1 MAVTTA
7 KFLENVF
14 KIQRMKEWR
23 TAHPEQWQH
32 FSDWAGSGDPDTS
45 KLNADQRKWLA
56 FLERTGAG
64 ATDPFVRE
72 PNTKNGFLKIKD
84 FPPTTDLTESD
95 WKQLFLTC
103 QATFARLKAN
113 KSSYHGDVQDFITDN
128 GPLFDDVTDE
138 TMEADPRTDAAIL
151 ALIRKMDNNSE
162 VSDADLFNIFGISRG
177 EIASIVET
185 RDPITK
191 EVTAIKKDYNKK
203 KEIRDKIKSWA
214 EKVLY
219 PKDED
224 TKNRLKKCGFDEDF
238 IYNVNRINLIV
249 DDYYGWH
256 VPEVSPAKLVDFKT
270 GYSDYL
276 TEIYKSDKVLEAYKS
291 CESDNKVVSNS
302 IEKAKKDIDYDDTNS
317 KNYVPRKLDEELTL
331 VEQIQKWTGDT
342 YEDYFKKYKELRGVQ
357 IYHHAPEVQSILKQI
372 DKAKIK
378 TTDPLSK
385 LAENADN
392 ITKALGTNH
401 PEAAGAFEWFG
412 KALKEFNADP
422 KMSKVMEKAL
432 KNGQKMNDLVSEL
445 VMRAA
450 EDGKP
455 ETVKK
460 AEIALEVLT
469 TIKYGNTTSKVMDS
483 IKEDKELFTLFSN
496 KDLSWNKNDGVKFI
510 TNAMDKTFRV
520 AVMGVGYG
528 ATIAVNRFRRFGTKF
543 NGRLKNNK
551 MRQAHEDYL
560 ARTGAERLSA
570 IGAHGADTAAA
581 PVPGAI
587 DIRSE
592 YKKSLDKNTQKR
604 DDALAGLGGVGV
616 PDTDVFIEEQQRD
629 LNTLGR
635 GDEEDKRNKLRP
647 YQYMLERLE
656 LALNL
661 RHELN
666 ELNAAMGGAPSAEQ
680 AKLKKQL
687 NEIGIID
694 LTLVG
699 GGAAFDPST
708 ASEAVIEAA
717 IHGVQTNG
725 DYNTYQGEYSD
736 IVNANA
742 DKQQH
747 IDDYRKATKEIRE
760 AEERIAERKKRLDK
774 LTKNDVD
781 GKPMDIYKHLMGYW
795 DTLQD
800 PRLRRY
806 GLRRASKIQ
815 DSNANLVQDL
825 FQQKMTGYT
834 LR

>member
-1 MAVTTA
+1 MAVSMA

-14 KIQRMKEWR
+14 KIQRMNDWR
-23 TAHPEQWQH
+23 IQHPEQWQQ
-32 FSDWAGSGDPDTS
+32 FSDWAGSGDPSTS

-56 FLERTGAG
+56 FLERTGLG

-84 FPPTTDLTESD
+84 FPPTTDLSESD
-95 WKQLFLTC
+95 WKRLFLTC
-103 QATFARLKAN
+103 QATFARLKTN

-128 GPLFDDVTDE
+128 TPLFSDVTE
-138 TMEADPRTDAAIL
+138 ESMEATPRTDAAIL
-151 ALIRKMDNNSE
+151 ALIRKMDSLSN
-162 VSDADLFNIFGISRG
+162 ADLANIFGISKG
-177 EIASIVET
+177 EIAPLVES
-185 RDPITK
+185 RDPGTN
-191 EVTAIKKDYNKK
+191 EVTAVKKDYNKK
-203 KEIRDKIKSWA
+203 KEIRDKIKGWA

-219 PKDED
+219 PKDAV
-224 TKNRLKKCGFDEDF
+224 TKDRLERCGFDEDF

-256 VPEVSPAKLVDFKT
+256 VPDVSPAKLADFKAN
-270 GYSDYL
+270 Y
-276 TEIYKSDKVLEAYKS
+276 TEYFKEISKSDNAKVLEAYKS
-291 CESDNKVVSNS
+291 CESDNKIVSES
-302 IEKAKKDIDYDDTNS
+302 IEKAQKDIDYDDSNS
-317 KNYVPRKLDEELTL
+317 KNYVPRKLDEKLTP
-331 VEQIQKWTGDT
+331 VEQIQKWAGDT
-342 YEDYFKKYKELRGVQ
+342 YSDYFKKYEELRGAR
-357 IYHHAPEVQSILKQI
+357 IYHHESEVKDILKQI

-392 ITKALGTNH
+392 ITKALRLNH
-401 PEAAGAFEWFG
+401 PEAAGAFEWLG
-412 KALKEFNADP
+412 SALKEFNADP

-432 KNGQKMNDLVSEL
+432 KSGQKMNDLISEL
-445 VMRAA
+445 VLRAA

-460 AEIALEVLT
+460 AEIAFEVLT
-469 TIKYGNTTSKVMDS
+469 TIKYGNTTSNVMNNL
-483 IKEDKELFTLFSN
+483 KEDKDLFSLMSN
-496 KDLSWNKNDGVKFI
+496 KDLSWNKSEGVKFI
-510 TNAMDKTFRV
+510 TNAMDKTFRF
-520 AVMGVGYG
+520 ACLGIGYG

-543 NGRLKNNK
+543 NGRLKNTK
-551 MRQAHEDYL
+551 MRQAYEDYV
-560 ARTGAERLSA
+560 AKAGAERLSA
-570 IGAHGADTAAA
+570 IGAHGADIADA

-604 DDALAGLGGVGV
+604 DDALAGLGGVGA
-616 PDTDVFIEEQQRD
+616 PDSDTFIEAQQHD

-635 GDEEDKRNKLRP
+635 DDEEDKRNKLRP
-647 YQYMLERLE
+647 YEYMLERLE
-656 LALNL
+656 LALGL

-666 ELNAAMGGAPSAEQ
+666 ELNAAMGGAPSDKQAE
-680 AKLKKQL
+680 LKKKL
-687 NEIGIID
+687 NDIDIID

-699 GGAAFDPST
+699 GGPAFDPST

-725 DYNTYQGEYSD
+725 DYNTYQDEYSD
-736 IVNANA
+736 VVNANA
-742 DKQQH
+742 EKQQH
-747 IDDYRKATKEIRE
+747 IDDYRKATKEIKE

-781 GKPMDIYKHLMGYW
+781 GRPMNIYKHLMGYW

-800 PRLRRY
+800 PTLTRF

-815 DSNANLVQDL
+815 DSNENLVEDL
-825 FQQKMTGYT
+825 FARNLSRYNI
-834 LR
+834 R

>member
-23 TAHPEQWQH
+23 TAHPEQWQQ

-128 GPLFDDVTDE
+128 ESLFDDVNDE
-138 TMEADPRTDAAIL
+138 TMEAGPRTDTAIL
-151 ALIRKMDNNSE
+151 DFLEQLEKLHP
-162 VSDADLFNIFGISRG
+162 SDLSRLFGITLR
-177 EIASIVET
+177 EV
-185 RDPITK
+185 K
-191 EVTAIKKDYNKK
+191 ELLEPLRLVPPKKDYNKK
-203 KEIRDKIKSWA
+203 KAVRDKIQELVRKVDS
-214 EKVLY
+214 EK
-219 PKDED
+219 KEFQDAGF
-224 TKNRLKKCGFDEDF
+224 TKAFIRNRNIE
-238 IYNVNRINLIV
+238 LII
-249 DDYYGWH
+249 DDYYGWR
-256 VPEVSPAKLVDFKT
+256 VPDVSPAKLANFKT
-270 GYSDYL
+270 NYTDYFKEISRSD
-276 TEIYKSDKVLEAYKS
+276 KPKVLEAYKS
-291 CESDNKVVSNS
+291 CESDNKVVSES

-357 IYHHAPEVQSILKQI
+357 IYHHASEVQSILKQI

-392 ITKALGTNH
+392 ITKALANH
-401 PEAAGAFEWFG
+401 PEAVGAFEWFG

-432 KNGQKMNDLVSEL
+432 KSGQKMNDLVSEL

-496 KDLSWNKNDGVKFI
+496 KDLSWNKNEGVKFV

-592 YKKSLDKNTQKR
+592 YKKSLDKNTAKR
-604 DDALAGLGGVGV
+604 TNALGELSVGFDSV
-616 PDTDVFIEEQQRD
+616 PANSDQFIEQYQEY
-629 LNTLGR
+629 LNTNGR
-635 GDEEDKRNKLRP
+635 DREEDLLAKMRP
-647 YQYMLERLE
+647 YTDLLEPLNTALGLRRELDRLNG
-656 LALNL
+656 L
-661 RHELN
+661 
-666 ELNAAMGGAPSAEQ
+666 MGGAMTDKQ
-680 AKLKKQL
+680 ADIIKQL
-687 NEIGIID
+687 ADMGSLD
-694 LTLVG
+694 LTIIG
-699 GGAAFDPST
+699 GPADFDLST
-708 ASEAVIEAA
+708 ATDVEIEKY
-717 IHGVQTNG
+717 INDPVFGIENNRRYKG
-725 DYNTYQGEYSD
+725 YKNTY
-736 IVNANA
+736 NAVVSYNYE
-742 DKQQH
+742 KQQY

-825 FQQKMTGYT
+825 FQQKMAGYT

>member
-1 MAVTTA
+1 MAMNM
-7 KFLENVF
+7 KDFLEKVF

-23 TAHPEQWQH
+23 VEHPEQWQQL
-32 FSDWAGSGDPDTS
+32 SDWAGSGDPDTS

-56 FLERTGAG
+56 FLERTGLA

-84 FPPTTDLTESD
+84 FPPISDLSESD

-103 QATFARLKAN
+103 QSTFARLKAN
-113 KSSYHGDVQDFITDN
+113 KSSYHGDVQDFVTDN

-138 TMEADPRTDAAIL
+138 TMEASPRTDAAIL
-151 ALIRKMDNNSE
+151 ALIRKMDKLDN
-162 VSDADLFNIFGISRG
+162 ADLYNIFGISKG
-177 EIASIVET
+177 EIAPLVESRNPGT
-185 RDPITK
+185 N
-191 EVTAIKKDYNKK
+191 EVTAVKKDYNKK
-203 KEIRDKIKSWA
+203 KDIRDKIKGWA
-214 EKVLY
+214 EKILS
-219 PKDED
+219 PENA
-224 TKNRLKKCGFDEDF
+224 TKKARLESCGFDEAF
-238 IYNVNRINLIV
+238 IFNANRIDLIV

-256 VPEVSPAKLVDFKT
+256 IPEVSPAKLTDFKT
-270 GYSDYL
+270 KYSDYL
-276 TEIYKSDKVLEAYKS
+276 TEIYKSDKILEAYKS
-291 CESDNKVVSNS
+291 CESENKIVSNS

-317 KNYVPRKLDEELTL
+317 KNYVPRKLDEKLTL
-331 VEQIQKWTGDT
+331 VEQIQKWAGDT

-357 IYHHAPEVQSILKQI
+357 IYHHASEVKSILKQI

-385 LAENADN
+385 LVENADN
-392 ITKALGTNH
+392 ITKALGANH

-412 KALKEFNADP
+412 KALKEINAKP
-422 KMSKVMEKAL
+422 NMSKVMEKAL
-432 KNGQKMNDLVSEL
+432 KSGQKMNDLVSEL
-445 VMRAA
+445 IIMAA

-469 TIKYGNTTSKVMDS
+469 TIKYGNTTSKIMDNL
-483 IKEDKELFTLFSN
+483 KEDKELFTLFSN
-496 KDLSWNKNDGVKFI
+496 KDLSWNKNEGVKFV
-510 TNAMDKTFRV
+510 TTAMDKTFRV
-520 AVMGVGYG
+520 AFMGLGYG

-543 NGRLKNNK
+543 NGRLKNTK
-551 MRQAHEDYL
+551 MRQAHEDW
-560 ARTGAERLSA
+560 AAKRGAERLWA
-570 IGAHGADTAAA
+570 IGAHGADTANA

-592 YKKSLDKNTQKR
+592 YKRSLDKNTKKR
-604 DDALAGLGGVGV
+604 DDALVGLGGMGA
-616 PDTDVFIEEQQRD
+616 PDSDVFIEDQQRD
-629 LNTLGR
+629 LNTIGR
-635 GDEEDKRNKLRP
+635 GDEDDKRAKLRP
-647 YQYMLERLE
+647 YESMLERLE
-656 LALNL
+656 LALRL

-666 ELNAAMGGAPSAEQ
+666 ELNAAMGGAPSDKQAE
-680 AKLKKQL
+680 LKKQL
-687 NEIGIID
+687 DDIGAID

-717 IHGVQTNG
+717 IHGVQTNPVYG
-725 DYNTYQGEYSD
+725 TYQDDYND

-742 DKQQH
+742 EKQQY

-760 AEERIAERKKRLDK
+760 AEKRIDERKKRLDK

-800 PRLRRY
+800 PKLRRY

-815 DSNANLVQDL
+815 ANNDTLVQDL
-825 FQQKMTGYT
+825 FREKMADYT